1 MGAIKLTI
9 EGDIVNE
16 IKNLFFFF
24 FNARLM
30 CPRTLPE
37 SSAPL
42 LFFHTHQPGNK
53 RIKQIIICAR
63 ARVCVCVGVCV
74 CVAPL
79 PHKSRS
85 SAERGPIWKTSDLNE
100 VVQNRPVDN
109 KANFYGSDKCVIMC
123 SGAFQILS
131 QSINYG
137 ANFIPVLTYLHGNI
151 RFGVGWVG
159 GMGRR
164 KGGGIKGLESG

>member
-1 MGAIKLTI
+1 M
-9 EGDIVNE
+9 
-16 IKNLFFFF
+16 
-24 FNARLM
+24 
-30 CPRTLPE
+30 
-37 SSAPL
+37 
-42 LFFHTHQPGNK
+42 
-53 RIKQIIICAR
+53 CAR
-63 ARVCVCVGVCV
+63 
-74 CVAPL
+74 VAPL

-85 SAERGPIWKTSDLNE
+85 SAQRGPIWKTSDLNE

-151 RFGVGWVG
+151 RFGVGRLPVVG
-159 GMGRR
+159 GASRWW
-164 KGGGIKGLESG
+164 KGVWGGIKGLESG

>member
-1 MGAIKLTI
+1 M
-9 EGDIVNE
+9 
-16 IKNLFFFF
+16 
-24 FNARLM
+24 
-30 CPRTLPE
+30 
-37 SSAPL
+37 
-42 LFFHTHQPGNK
+42 
-53 RIKQIIICAR
+53 R
-63 ARVCVCVGVCV
+63 AR
-74 CVAPL
+74 VAPL

-85 SAERGPIWKTSDLNE
+85 SAELGPIWKTSGLNE

-151 RFGVGWVG
+151 RFGVERLMLAVG
-159 GMGRR
+159 GGPEVV
-164 KGGGIKGLESG
+164 GGY

>member
-1 MGAIKLTI
+1 M
-9 EGDIVNE
+9 
-16 IKNLFFFF
+16 
-24 FNARLM
+24 
-30 CPRTLPE
+30 
-37 SSAPL
+37 
-42 LFFHTHQPGNK
+42 
-53 RIKQIIICAR
+53 R
-63 ARVCVCVGVCV
+63 AR
-74 CVAPL
+74 VAPL

-85 SAERGPIWKTSDLNE
+85 SAELGPIWKTSGLNE

-151 RFGVGWVG
+151 RFGVERLMLAVG
-159 GMGRR
+159 GGQRWW
-164 KGGGIKGLESG
+164 GGIKGLESG